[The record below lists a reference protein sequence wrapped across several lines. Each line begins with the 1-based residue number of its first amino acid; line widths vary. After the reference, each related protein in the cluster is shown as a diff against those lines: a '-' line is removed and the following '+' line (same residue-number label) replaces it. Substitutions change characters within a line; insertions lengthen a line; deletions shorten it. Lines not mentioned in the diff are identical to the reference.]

1 MDGAA
6 FLDRVAAYKR
16 DGWRLVVI
24 NAVSILPSEEV
35 ADGGYEVIWTFARDH
50 DLEHLRERLHPSEQV
65 PSVAPSYP
73 HAFAYENELRELF
86 GIDVTGIAVD
96 LEGHL
101 YKTAERV
108 PFSPG
113 AIRAR
118 LEATGRTEPAR
129 KTP

>member
-1 MDGAA
+1 MDGPA
-6 FLDRVAAYKR
+6 FLDRIAAYKR

-24 NAVSILPSEEV
+24 NAVSILPSEDATEG
-35 ADGGYEVIWTFARDH
+35 AYEVIWTFARGH
-50 DLEHLRERLHPSEQV
+50 ELEHLREHLQRSDRV

-73 HAFAYENELRELF
+73 NAFTYENELRELF

-96 LEGHL
+96 LGGHL

-118 LEATGRTEPAR
+118 LEASGRIEPAR
-129 KTP
+129 KMP